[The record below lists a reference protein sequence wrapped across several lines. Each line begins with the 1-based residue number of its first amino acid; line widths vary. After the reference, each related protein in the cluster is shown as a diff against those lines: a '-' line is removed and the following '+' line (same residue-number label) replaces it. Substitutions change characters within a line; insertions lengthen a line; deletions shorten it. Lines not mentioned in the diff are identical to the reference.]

1 MYMHYKNTIKL
12 LVGGLVLITSA
23 SFMHFS
29 SNQPPFAQATTVKA
43 KGLGDLYINGSK
55 KGEIEA
61 DGDIYI
67 GGSKKGEIEA
77 DGDVYKNGRKIGE
90 VEPDGD
96 IYKDGRKIGE
106 CEGVDPADVG
116 AVVFFFFTEEL
127 GL

>member
-1 MYMHYKNTIKL
+1 MYYDNSIKL
-12 LVGGLVLITSA
+12 LIGSLVLLTST

-29 SNQPPFAQATTVKA
+29 SIQHPFAQATTVRA

-61 DGDIYI
+61 DGDVYI

-96 IYKDGRKIGE
+96 IYKSGRKIGE
-106 CEGVDPADVG
+106 CEGVDPTKVG